1 MTLVDGRLRFWSDG
15 SGYSNYGRRIGPDD
29 DIPFS
34 LSVPEPIEN
43 AVQPALP
50 VPLVFPVIAPGSDDS
65 HENEWLNSLTFLP
78 ENPVQTAHHVAL
90 AFPVIAPG
98 GADSREAAVD
108 INVYH
113 CIHGHANEF
122 ILRETARSL
131 GVELI
136 GELRP
141 CAGCTMA
148 KGYRKPIANSTK
160 SRATEKPGRV
170 LV

>member
-1 MTLVDGRLRFWSDG
+1 MQCA
-15 SGYSNYGRRIGPDD
+15 P
-29 DIPFS
+29 
-34 LSVPEPIEN
+34 
-43 AVQPALP
+43 P
-50 VPLVFPVIAPGSDDS
+50 VP
-65 HENEWLNSLTFLP
+65 
-78 ENPVQTAHHVAL
+78 L

-98 GADSREAAVD
+98 SADSREAAVD